1 MNTIKN
7 TLRHKL
13 EATRTAFHELLAAIP
28 DEAWE
33 QPSRNPAWN
42 IREMAYHITIAV
54 SMLPNDIRLL
64 RRGGLF
70 TRLIKI
76 PSGLF
81 NWFNERLTRR
91 AARHQTRQ
99 SIAQRYDEAHANIL
113 QLLDTIGDDE
123 WQLAAEYPALNDY
136 MPGGQHT
143 IAMMFD
149 YLNLHFQEH
158 AADIRS
164 VLPHAILPKE

>member
-1 MNTIKN
+1 MKISLKN
-7 TLRHKL
+7 KL
-13 EATRTAFHELLAAIP
+13 EATHTAFHSLLDEIP

-33 QPSRNPAWN
+33 RPSRNPAWN
-42 IREMAYHITIAV
+42 IREIAYHITIAV

-64 RRGGLF
+64 RRGSLLA
-70 TRLIKI
+70 RLAKI
-76 PSGLF
+76 PPSLF

-91 AARHQTRQ
+91 AARQQTKQ
-99 SIAQRYDEAHANIL
+99 SIAQRYDQAHANVL
-113 QLLDTIGDDE
+113 QLLDTIQEDE
-123 WQLAAEYPALNDY
+123 WQLSAKYPALNEY

-158 AADIRS
+158 AADIRA
-164 VLPHAILPKE
+164 VLVKDARYE